1 MKGFTLIEVL
11 IATMILVIA
20 SISFLD
26 FSNNSKNMFSF
37 LNSQNII
44 NLKSTVI
51 LNTKNPKKNMYEN
64 LIDFKIDND
73 NIIHSLKKDK
83 FNFSSNLDSSQKIE
97 NFKLVINQQKIYD
110 KHHQSVTYQVQI
122 K

>member
-1 MKGFTLIEVL
+1 MKSFTLIEVL

-26 FSNNSKNMFSF
+26 FSNNSKNIFSF
-37 LNSQNII
+37 LNSQNVI

-51 LNTKNPKKNMYEN
+51 LNTKNPKNNMYEN

-97 NFKLVINQQKIYD
+97 NFKLIINQQKIYD
-110 KHHQSVTYQVQI
+110 KHHQSVTYQVEI